1 MRFDSTNLTAP
12 SEYASRVG
20 TKVDVLQ
27 IHHATTT
34 SLDGLRALMA
44 PGGRMV
50 SANGAMSKDGHLQL
64 VVPADKRAFTSATPF
79 DRRSFTVEVCNTS
92 LAPHWGISDA
102 AHERLA
108 QLAFDMHFELG
119 MPLDR
124 AHIIGH
130 REVPGTY
137 PTACP
142 GPSMDLDRIVRRAR
156 EIAEGDDMP
165 TAREIA
171 DVLLGTMVENP
182 NNGQQVKLVDIIRYN
197 ERSDAAT
204 AETLLASLP
213 QRILD
218 TPVPRAGEFNDDGTP
233 KTTTVGQWLGFLQ
246 AFFSW
251 TVDEIKGDESKKP
264 DLDEA
269 ALGKTIA
276 DALVPALVASIAT
289 ASDDRLDELAVLV
302 NNVAARR
309 ARERL
314 LERNG
319 EVPPGA

>member
-1 MRFDSTNLTAP
+1 MRFDSVNHTAP
-12 SEYASRVG
+12 SEYATRGG
-20 TKVDVLQ
+20 TRVDVLQ

-34 SLDGLRALMA
+34 SFGGLRSLMS

-50 SANGAMSKDGHLQL
+50 SANGAMSNDGHLQE
-64 VVPADKRAFTSATPF
+64 VVPAAFRAFTSATPF
-79 DRRSFTVEVCNTS
+79 DRRSFTVEVCNTT
-92 LAPHWGISDA
+92 LDPHWGVSDA
-102 AHERLA
+102 CHERLA
-108 QLAFDMHFELG
+108 QLAADMHFELG

-137 PTACP
+137 ATACP
-142 GPSMDLDRIVRRAR
+142 GPSMNLDRIVQRAR
-156 EIAEGDDMP
+156 EIVEGEDMP

-182 NNGQQVKLVDIIRYN
+182 NNGQQVKLVDIFRYN
-197 ERSDAAT
+197 ERSDAAN
-204 AETLLASLP
+204 AEHLLAHMPAAL
-213 QRILD
+213 LA
-218 TPVPRAGEFNDDGTP
+218 TPVVRAGEFNPDGTP
-233 KTTTVGQWLGFLQ
+233 KTTTVGEWLGYTQKF
-246 AFFSW
+246 
-251 TVDEIKGDESKKP
+251 VDYLANKIDGVEAVKP
-264 DLDEA
+264 DLDEL

-276 DALVPALVASIAT
+276 DALMPALVASIST
-289 ASDDRLDELAVLV
+289 ASEERLEEIAVAT
-302 NNVAARR
+302 NNEIDRR